1 MERSSMCKKYVIIFT
16 IFFAVITA
24 VFYFVNKSAKSNLD
38 GSTLRNAEVVNGGT
52 VEHKVVKHKKSEDGD
67 GYSDYDYKVTW
78 YQDMKVKYSVS
89 DKPFYNNKRIELRS
103 RTYDERPYNIRD
115 NEVDLKYKTG
125 DKFQVYVLNSD
136 NSKFWLKDELEAN
149 AKVSEVFFIIC
160 LIVTIIGFVCSIVC
174 VVKNK

>member
-1 MERSSMCKKYVIIFT
+1 MYKKYAIIFT
-16 IFFAVITA
+16 SA

-38 GSTLRNAEVVNGGT
+38 GSTLKNAKVVDSGT
-52 VEHKVVKHKKSEDGD
+52 VEHKVVKHKKSEDED
-67 GYSDYDYKVTW
+67 GYKVTW
-78 YQDMKVKYSVS
+78 YQDMKVEYSVS

-125 DKFQVYVLNSD
+125 DKFQVYVLNRD
-136 NSKFWLKDELEAN
+136 NSKFWIREELEAN
-149 AKVSEVFFIIC
+149 AKVSGVFLTIC
-160 LIVTIIGFVCSIVC
+160 LIITIVSLVCSIVC